1 MVDAYFLDS
10 SALLKRYVPEVG
22 TAWMQSITDTQ
33 SQNLLIVAHIA
44 WVEICSAVARRQR
57 EGSISSLQT
66 DQILTAFRAHW
77 NTQYFIVAIDSTV
90 IELAGQ
96 LVNQHPLRAYDAV
109 QLAAALSIQGQLTS
123 PNATSLTFLTA
134 DSRLLA
140 IAQAESLLADN
151 PNLHP

>member
-22 TAWMQSITDTQ
+22 TAWIQSIADAQ

-44 WVEICSAVARRQR
+44 WVEICSAVARRQL
-57 EGSISSLQT
+57 EGSISSIQAN
-66 DQILTAFRAHW
+66 QVLTAFRAHW
-77 NTQYFIVAIDSTV
+77 NSQYFIVAIDHTV
-90 IELAGQ
+90 IDLAGQ

-109 QLAAALSIQGQLTS
+109 QLASALSLQGQLTP
-123 PNATSLTFLTA
+123 PNTSLTFLTA
-134 DSRLLA
+134 DTRLLA
-140 IAQAESLLADN
+140 IAQAENLLADN

>member
-1 MVDAYFLDS
+1 MVSAYFLDS

-22 TAWMQSITDTQ
+22 TAWMQSISDPQ

-57 EGSISSLQT
+57 EASISNIQAN
-66 DQILTAFRAHW
+66 QILAAFSAHW
-77 NTQYFIVAIDSTV
+77 NTQYFIVAIDKTV
-90 IELAGQ
+90 IDLAGQ

-109 QLAAALSIQGQLTS
+109 QLAAALSLQEQLTP
-123 PNATSLTFLTA
+123 PNASLTFLTA

-140 IAQAESLLADN
+140 IAQAENLLADN

>member
-22 TAWMQSITDTQ
+22 TAWIQSITNAQ
-33 SQNLLIVAHIA
+33 NQNLLIVAHIT

-57 EGSISSLQT
+57 EGNISGIQANQVLA
-66 DQILTAFRAHW
+66 AFRAHW
-77 NTQYFIVAIDSTV
+77 NTQYFIVTIDNTV
-90 IELAGQ
+90 IDLAGQ

-109 QLAAALSIQGQLTS
+109 QLAAALSLQGQLS
-123 PNATSLTFLTA
+123 PPNIAFFTFLTA
-134 DSRLLA
+134 DTRLLA
-140 IAQAESLLADN
+140 IAQAENLLADD